1 VVAEGVE
8 DPAEMETLKRIG
20 ISLVQGFLFG
30 QPAPAAEMCAIPPAR
45 WSPGKTGGPSLT
57 R

>member
-1 VVAEGVE
+1 
-8 DPAEMETLKRIG
+8 METLKRIG

-30 QPAPAAEMCAIPPAR
+30 QPAPAAEMMSSISPNRWPA
-45 WSPGKTGGPSLT
+45 GKTSRRDLT